1 MKGEAMT
8 SDDKVPQVMMTVADL
23 LGLIDG
29 LDPMDKETVFRNSF
43 AALAQENEL
52 LRAVEHAAQAVAAAE
67 ASGTIEQVVGRIS
80 ELRDEL
86 MRLAVWRAKE
96 PA

>member
-29 LDPMDKETVFRNSF
+29 LDPIDKETVFRNSF
-43 AALAQENEL
+43 GGPGGGKRAAP
-52 LRAVEHAAQAVAAAE
+52 R
-67 ASGTIEQVVGRIS
+67 R
-80 ELRDEL
+80 
-86 MRLAVWRAKE
+86 
-96 PA
+96 